1 MPYSAGADGIPRDAG
16 DEPLDGR
23 IEAFAYMF
31 GLSTREIEVL
41 GLIARGRSV
50 QAAADELFVAHSTV
64 KTHIGHIY
72 EKAGV
77 SNRQDLLKLLDGFGG

>member
-1 MPYSAGADGIPRDAG
+1 M
-16 DEPLDGR
+16 
-23 IEAFAYMF
+23 
-31 GLSTREIEVL
+31 L

>member
-1 MPYSAGADGIPRDAG
+1 M
-16 DEPLDGR
+16 
-23 IEAFAYMF
+23 
-31 GLSTREIEVL
+31 
-41 GLIARGRSV
+41 
-50 QAAADELFVAHSTV
+50 AHSTV